1 MICISFISGRTDAV
15 RSVIVD
21 LTNCI
26 DATLVVIDTG
36 VLAFLADTCEG
47 VGTVAVYGTFWLA
60 DDEWVTLESRR
71 TGAETPV
78 SRWSRNG
85 ILTTRVGL
93 TRVHDHWIWW
103 WW

>member
-93 TRVHDHWIWW
+93 TRVHYHWIWW